1 MSLSFSVQDPVWE
14 CVLHLVSPQSFS
26 LEQFFSLCLS
36 FMSLTFLACLG
47 LSLSGSPWQQ
57 FMSLPAGMA
66 QRQAVLSPERQT
78 WRQAVCARP
87 TTRDVSLDL
96 LVYLVFARFLHTRF
110 TSFSLTVSDYYLW
123 QDTLRLYH

>member
-1 MSLSFSVQDPVWE
+1 M
-14 CVLHLVSPQSFS
+14 LHLVSPQSFS

-57 FMSLPAGMA
+57 FMSLLAGMA

-78 WRQAVCARP
+78 WRQAMCARP
-87 TTRDVSLDL
+87 TTGDVSLDL